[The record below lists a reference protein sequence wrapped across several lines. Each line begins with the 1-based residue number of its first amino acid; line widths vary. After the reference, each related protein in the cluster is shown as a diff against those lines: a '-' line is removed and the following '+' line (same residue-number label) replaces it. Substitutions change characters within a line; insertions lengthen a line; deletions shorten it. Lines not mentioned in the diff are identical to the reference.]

1 MNTDAKA
8 RKTKPLRSAF
18 KARKLPQNGKPRD
31 DVGCLC
37 LIPHSLLTSFAAA
50 RKKFTEAEPE
60 PEPESQA
67 QTQTA
72 QDDDEMYV

>member
-18 KARKLPQNGKPRD
+18 KARKLLQNGKPRD
-31 DVGCLC
+31 DVGYLC

-60 PEPESQA
+60 PESQA